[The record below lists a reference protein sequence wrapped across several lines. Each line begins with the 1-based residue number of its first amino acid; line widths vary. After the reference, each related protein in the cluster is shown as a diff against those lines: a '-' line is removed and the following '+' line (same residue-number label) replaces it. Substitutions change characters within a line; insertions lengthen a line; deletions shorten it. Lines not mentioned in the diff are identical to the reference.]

1 MALSDST
8 PGTAVDRASAPHPQ
22 SVRPFHLPGIAT
34 GRLGNGLALRSM
46 ARGHVP
52 LVSVALVL
60 DAGEALVPAGRE
72 GVAVLAGDALS
83 GGTRHRSGV
92 DLAEAFERLGAGLRA
107 MTGWDATTVSFTC
120 VAERL
125 DPMLQLVAEVVR
137 EPSFPEEEV
146 ERIRAEHLASL
157 RQRRMDPGSLA
168 DDVLDREVFGAGHP
182 YSRPIAGREETLATL
197 DRDRVLDFVGD
208 RYSPARAG
216 LVVVGDLTPDQVEEV
231 AEQRF
236 GSWGTAAPSP
246 ASVPPAAARSER
258 TILVVPRPG
267 AVQSEIRIGHSGP
280 ARGHDDEIALRVAN
294 TVLGGAFTSRLNL
307 SLRERHGFTYGVHSS
322 FAARKGGGIFS
333 IDTAVQTEVTAAAL
347 EEAMAVFGAFVQ
359 QGPEIEEV
367 ERARDYIAGVFPL
380 RMETTAQLASRLA
393 ELVALGLPDDYHHT
407 YRDRVRAVDV
417 EGAREATRRHMHPDH
432 ATIVLVGDPDR
443 IVTEVESLGLGSVT
457 VAEGS

>member
-1 MALSDST
+1 MALSDSA
-8 PGTAVDRASAPHPQ
+8 PDMPFDRSSVPNPQ
-22 SVRPFHLPGIAT
+22 AVRPFHLPAIAT
-34 GRLGNGLALRSM
+34 GLLGNGLDLRSM

-60 DAGEALVPAGRE
+60 DAGEASVPAGRE
-72 GVAVLAGDALS
+72 GVAVLSGDALE
-83 GGTRHRSGV
+83 GGTRHRSGG

-125 DPMLQLVAEVVR
+125 DPMLQLVSEVVR
-137 EPSFPEEEV
+137 EPSFPVEELDRV
-146 ERIRAEHLASL
+146 RAEHMASL

-168 DDVLDREVFGAGHP
+168 DDALDREVFGTGHP
-182 YSRPIAGREETLATL
+182 YSRPIAGREESVATL
-197 DRDRVLDFVGD
+197 DRGAVLDFVGE
-208 RYSPARAG
+208 RYSPAQAG

-231 AEQRF
+231 AERRF
-236 GSWGTAAPSP
+236 GSWGTVASFP
-246 ASVPPAAARSER
+246 ARVPAAATRRER

-280 ARGHDDEIALRVAN
+280 ARGHADEIPLRVAN

-307 SLRERHGFTYGVHSS
+307 SLRERHGFTYGVQSS
-322 FAARKGGGIFS
+322 FAARKGGGMFS
-333 IDTAVQTEVTAAAL
+333 INTAVQTEVTAAAL
-347 EEAMAVFGAFVQ
+347 EEAMAVFEAFVDE
-359 QGPEIEEV
+359 GPGTEEV

-393 ELVALGLPDDYHHT
+393 ELIALGLPGDYHHT

-417 EGAREATRRHMHPDH
+417 EAAREATRRHMHPEY
-432 ATIVLVGDPDR
+432 AAIVLVGDPDR

-457 VAEGS
+457 VAEDS